1 MDGGKQMNRLFLG
14 LIAVIILFYLALA
27 SVFTVNETS
36 SAILLKLGK
45 IEKNSEGVPKVFGPG
60 LHYKIPFIETV
71 KDFDMRIRTA
81 TINSSRIVTEEQKD
95 VLIDAYVQWK
105 INNMAKFYKSTT
117 GNADRARNLVVQY
130 VEGAMR
136 AEVGKRTIQ
145 DLINNERDTFKRTI
159 MNDVVA
165 QASTLGI
172 KIIDVRIKQIDLPD
186 TVTESIYQRMRSDRE
201 KEASKIRADGNQESE
216 KIRASADADVTVLL
230 AKAES
235 ESKTI
240 RAEGDALAA
249 QTYAISYKK
258 DPKFYEFLRSMDAYK
273 NSFSGKK
280 DVLIL
285 KPKGEFFKYF
295 NPNI

>member
-1 MDGGKQMNRLFLG
+1 MNKLFLG
-14 LIAVIILFYLALA
+14 LIAFIILLYIALG
-27 SVFTVNETS
+27 SIFTVNETS

-45 IEKNSEGVPKVFGPG
+45 IEKNSEGAVKVFGPG
-60 LHYKIPFIETV
+60 LHYKVPFIETV

-105 INNMAKFYKSTT
+105 VDNMAKFYKSTT
-117 GNADRARNLVVQY
+117 GNPIRAKNLVVQY

-159 MNDVVA
+159 MSDVIS

-172 KIIDVRIKQIDLPD
+172 KIVDVRIKQIDLPD

-201 KEASKIRADGNQESE
+201 KEASKIRADGNQEAE
-216 KIRASADADVTVLL
+216 KIRARADADVTILL
-230 AKAES
+230 ARAES
-235 ESKTI
+235 EAKSTK
-240 RAEGDALAA
+240 ALGDAVAA
-249 QTYAISYKK
+249 QTYAASYKK
-258 DPKFYEFLRSMDAYK
+258 DPKFYEFLRSMTAYK

-295 NPNI
+295 NPSA